1 MNNRAFNFFVILGR
15 IGIVLVPLLILGFIA
30 LFWIKSNFQS
40 AVNKK
45 LTEKVKFIIEENS
58 TITQI
63 AKNLE
68 DKKLI
73 NSAYAFKWLAEE
85 EKSKKITA
93 GEYLLSASQTPK
105 EVMNSL
111 FSGKTI
117 NYVLKIKPC
126 ETIAQISKS
135 IGAAN
140 ILDEKEALEAFK
152 NPRLMTELG
161 IPAYIPEGYL
171 IEGSYEFSKPAS
183 AKDFISQLVKK
194 TQDQINKKIP
204 DWIKRADELGYRP
217 YEILVLSS
225 IIEKEARSNSTEL
238 ASVSSVYHNRLKIG
252 MQLQS
257 PQTLRY
263 AIPTLLEPMSEN
275 DMLEETPYNTFINI
289 GLPPTPICSASVAS
303 IYAALNPAETE
314 SLYFLKKKDGS
325 FDYSNS
331 FKAHQGKLK
340 AQK

>member
-1 MNNRAFNFFVILGR
+1 MNIRAFKFFVILGR
-15 IGIVLVPLLILGFIA
+15 IGIVLVPLLIVGFIA
-30 LFWIKSNFQS
+30 LFWIKKNFQS
-40 AVNKK
+40 AVDHRSSK
-45 LTEKVKFIIEENS
+45 KVKFVIEENL
-58 TITQI
+58 TLDQI

-73 NSAYAFKWLAEE
+73 NSAYAFKWFVEK
-85 EKSKKITA
+85 EKSKKFLP
-93 GEYLLSASQTPK
+93 GEFLLSASQTPK
-105 EVMNSL
+105 GIMYSL

-117 NYVLKIKPC
+117 NYVLKINSC

-135 IGAAN
+135 ISKAK
-140 ILDEKEALEAFK
+140 ILDEKEAFEAFK

-171 IEGSYEFSKPAS
+171 IEGSYEFTKPKS
-183 AKDFISQLVKK
+183 AKEFVSQLIKK
-194 TQDQINKKIP
+194 AQEQIDKKIP
-204 DWIKRADELGYRP
+204 KWIERADELGYRP

-225 IIEKEARSNSTEL
+225 IIEKESGDNSTEL
-238 ASVSSVYHNRLKIG
+238 ASISSVYHNRLKIG

-257 PQTLRY
+257 KQSLRY
-263 AIPTLLEPMSEN
+263 SIPTLPEPMSEN

-289 GLPPTPICSASVAS
+289 GLPPTPICSASAAS

-314 SLYFLKKKDGS
+314 SLYFLKNKDGS

-331 FKAHQGKLK
+331 FKEHQNKLK